1 MNIKINPSTKKLF
14 MHNAA
19 GNQKNKIPAVTT
31 NNLNNTF
38 SRLPLIPSTL
48 VIPGLYCVLKDEN
61 NSLETDRILKSPI
74 REITDYEF
82 QQMMVDIETL
92 KSKLNDFD
100 KDLLD
105 ALPLNKYNIQC
116 LNKILHNDE
125 LIKIF
130 ALNYTCLD
138 FNNINSAKYFDYL
151 LQNKDKIAE
160 KLGYYL
166 DWNIAKFITTPEEL
180 DFKIN
185 YIENSLEKQEICTSP
200 FFEDIIIRA
209 GSKDEAESIFE
220 HANKY
225 GILPSTR
232 IIFNKIF
239 GEEVTSKML
248 EDLVSVKKKYNL
260 DFKILTEHNYYNE
273 PYIILKQLITPNAL
287 TFKFNRQSGEL
298 IAFGEENTLYNL
310 QNNTITTITPQCS
323 NDVTIIKSP
332 KPLTAEVETRS
343 LNGKFINKSEFKTG
357 NIKGEFEI
365 NNITEDG
372 KANKTSLVETDKD
385 NGEHI
390 EKHFVSLDGTITDYV
405 FANDKAGN
413 RYLYYKIADK
423 NGNILY
429 ETEKKFKILSENHF
443 LSETDGM
450 SYDINIEQ
458 NKIKIKKLNNK
469 NESIEYSIKEY
480 SEEDYAAILSVLL
493 ECADNPEILKE
504 LEKNQITLGDI
515 IVKQGLTEKFSIDKK
530 LLKTLKNLSGEEWFA
545 LMKANV
551 YTIISSIN
559 NTESTSCGKLI
570 QIGKGKCV
578 FPVLEH
584 EIGHEKGRSLKL
596 NEDTKLR
603 QIFEYEKNL
612 LFTNFPEMLIKHVDY
627 FVTDSPSSNGFLETL
642 AEVNHIINS
651 AQKWERF
658 GMRTLFLQQYFPKT
672 IAYIANKYKDFN

>member
-1 MNIKINPSTKKLF
+1 MI
-14 MHNAA
+14 
-19 GNQKNKIPAVTT
+19 
-31 NNLNNTF
+31 
-38 SRLPLIPSTL
+38 
-48 VIPGLYCVLKDEN
+48 
-61 NSLETDRILKSPI
+61 
-74 REITDYEF
+74 
-82 QQMMVDIETL
+82 
-92 KSKLNDFD
+92 
-100 KDLLD
+100 
-105 ALPLNKYNIQC
+105 
-116 LNKILHNDE
+116 
-125 LIKIF
+125 
-130 ALNYTCLD
+130 
-138 FNNINSAKYFDYL
+138 
-151 LQNKDKIAE
+151 
-160 KLGYYL
+160 LGYFL
-166 DWNIAKFITTPEEL
+166 GDR
-180 DFKIN
+180 D
-185 YIENSLEKQEICTSP
+185 
-200 FFEDIIIRA
+200 
-209 GSKDEAESIFE
+209 
-220 HANKY
+220 
-225 GILPSTR
+225 
-232 IIFNKIF
+232 
-239 GEEVTSKML
+239 
-248 EDLVSVKKKYNL
+248 SVV
-260 DFKILTEHNYYNE
+260 
-273 PYIILKQLITPNAL
+273 
-287 TFKFNRQSGEL
+287 
-298 IAFGEENTLYNL
+298 TLYNKRLVESRSRFLASDTVSYYDYINPFVRGNTLRKKMYYDKDISKDSKTTTNSLLIESIESSQDRRELIYQRIYREIEAYRFSRFSDGFKPMKILVTYDSYHIVADILIHMGIFQLFYTVIDEFQSILHDSRFKSTTELKFLNVL
-310 QNNTITTITPQCS
+310 QQRSHSALFVSATPMM
-323 NDVTIIKSP
+323 DEY
-332 KPLTAEVETRS
+332 LEM
-343 LNGKFINKSEFKTG
+343 LSEFKDLPYFELDWYTRDHSRVVKPNLKVLTMKSVG
-357 NIKGEFEI
+357 TKAEEIIETYLKGEFEI
-365 NNITEDG
+365 NNITEYG

-458 NKIKIKKLNNK
+458 NKIKVKKLNNK